1 MRTYTDCFIC
11 FMNLALNIARRTG
24 DDEQREKLILEKV
37 AGLLPTFSLDARP
50 PEMAYVVNNVVK
62 EVTGVEDPFE
72 EDKRESN
79 RIALGIAPEVRGL
92 IRAAA
97 DPLLSAIEFSIA
109 GNSIDLGANHDLDL
123 EKTLREIV
131 EDEVMRIKTEDPSR
145 FRLEELRESLQ
156 TSSSLLYL
164 ADNAGEIVFD
174 MLLIELIRQEYPGI
188 EITVAVRNSPII
200 NDATMKDAE
209 EIGLTSLV
217 RVISSGSDTAGTLME
232 MCTPEFR
239 ELFYSADT
247 VIGKGQG
254 NFETLSD
261 IDRKVFLLFKTKCN
275 AIARYTKSR
284 IGDIMLIT
292 SGSDWAH

>member
-92 IRAAA
+92 IRAAD

-123 EKTLREIV
+123 DNTLREIV

-145 FRLEELRESLQ
+145 FRLEELRESLRN
-156 TSSSLLYL
+156 SSSLLYL

-174 MLLIELIRQEYPGI
+174 MLLIELIREEYPGI

>member
-72 EDKRESN
+72 EDKHESN

-92 IRAAA
+92 IQAAD

-123 EKTLREIV
+123 DKTLREIV

-145 FRLEELRESLQ
+145 FRLEELRESLRN
-156 TSSSLLYL
+156 SSSLLYL

-174 MLLIELIRQEYPGI
+174 MLLIELIREEYPGI

>member
-24 DDEQREKLILEKV
+24 DDEQREKMILEKV

-50 PEMAYVVNNVVK
+50 PEMAYIVNKVVR

-79 RIALGIAPEVRGL
+79 RIALRMAPEVRRQ
-92 IRAAA
+92 IRAAS

-123 EKTLREIV
+123 DTTLRQIV
-131 EDEVMRIKTEDPSR
+131 EDEMMRIKTEDPSR
-145 FRLEELRESLQ
+145 FRLNELRDSLRN
-156 TSSSLLYL
+156 SSSLLYL

-174 MLLIELIRQEYPGI
+174 MLLIELIREEYPDL

-200 NDATMKDAE
+200 NDVTMKDAE
-209 EIGLTSLV
+209 QIGLTRLV

-261 IDRKVFLLFKTKCN
+261 IDREVFLLFKTKCN

-292 SGSDWAH
+292 SGSGWAH